1 MEITTRRED
10 LDFVKILGVL
20 NLNRND
26 FTFGVAPS
34 NIQNKYNELYN
45 DNQYIKTEVPKT
57 V

>member
-1 MEITTRRED
+1 
-10 LDFVKILGVL
+10 LKILGVL